1 MMNPQSIKDA
11 VVNIVYDPKT
21 RRMRARYDNA
31 WVRFP
36 RGLRHSG
43 SHCFTVSELRP
54 GRKSWI
60 ACGEIVKK

>member
-1 MMNPQSIKDA
+1 MNSIKNA

-36 RGLRHSG
+36 KDLRFSG
-43 SHCFTVSELRP
+43 SYSFTVSDLKP

-60 ACGEIVKK
+60 ACGEIRKK